1 MIARL
6 QPGVTLDYAWQRL
19 DVVNKRNTER
29 LPKLRKLVEDAK
41 FQTKIA
47 GMRDELVKN
56 VLPTLYPVAG
66 GGSIRAADRLRQ
78 RGEPD
83 AGARAN
89 VRMKELAIRFSLGAG
104 RMRMARQL
112 LTESLTLAVLGGLV
126 GYAGLRALL
135 VLGAREL
142 PRGGDIRLSGGA
154 LAFSAGIAVLKGLV
168 FGLAPVFHLYRRDLN
183 EIFRGNERAGLLTL
197 SFARLLKVD
206 PGFKPQHVLS
216 ARISLP
222 PVPFWNFIDA
232 GYFQTMGIPLLQG
245 RTIAENDRDGAPLV
259 AVIDQHMARKY
270 WPKGDAVGARVRM
283 GLGRNPPWTIIGIV
297 GSVKKR
303 ELAERDS

>member
-1 MIARL
+1 M
-6 QPGVTLDYAWQRL
+6 
-19 DVVNKRNTER
+19 
-29 LPKLRKLVEDAK
+29 
-41 FQTKIA
+41 
-47 GMRDELVKN
+47 
-56 VLPTLYPVAG
+56 
-66 GGSIRAADRLRQ
+66 
-78 RGEPD
+78 
-83 AGARAN
+83 
-89 VRMKELAIRFSLGAG
+89 
-104 RMRMARQL
+104 
-112 LTESLTLAVLGGLV
+112 
-126 GYAGLRALL
+126 
-135 VLGAREL
+135 
-142 PRGGDIRLSGGA
+142 
-154 LAFSAGIAVLKGLV
+154 
-168 FGLAPVFHLYRRDLN
+168 
-183 EIFRGNERAGLLTL
+183 LTL

-245 RTIAENDRDGAPLV
+245 RTIAENDGDGAPLV

>member
-19 DVVNKRNTER
+19 DVVNKRTTER

-89 VRMKELAIRFSLGAG
+89 VRMKEVAIRFGLGAG
-104 RMRMARQL
+104 RMSDGAAASHREPDAGG
-112 LTESLTLAVLGGLV
+112 SGWVGGLC
-126 GYAGLRALL
+126 RA
-135 VLGAREL
+135 ARA
-142 PRGGDIRLSGGA
+142 S
-154 LAFSAGIAVLKGLV
+154 
-168 FGLAPVFHLYRRDLN
+168 
-183 EIFRGNERAGLLTL
+183 
-197 SFARLLKVD
+197 
-206 PGFKPQHVLS
+206 
-216 ARISLP
+216 
-222 PVPFWNFIDA
+222 
-232 GYFQTMGIPLLQG
+232 
-245 RTIAENDRDGAPLV
+245 
-259 AVIDQHMARKY
+259 
-270 WPKGDAVGARVRM
+270 
-283 GLGRNPPWTIIGIV
+283 
-297 GSVKKR
+297 
-303 ELAERDS
+303 